1 MLSIGYKNIDN
12 FNIVL
17 LSKDLF
23 VEARNI
29 FNLRGV
35 FMKGIILAGGSG
47 TRLYPLT
54 KAISK
59 QIMPIYDKPMIYYP
73 LSVLMLANIREIL
86 LISTPRDLPVFEELL
101 GDGSQLGIKLE
112 YKVQKYPNGLAEAF
126 ILGEEFIGDDNVCLI
141 LGDNVFYGAGFSGL
155 LEEAAKLKEGA
166 VVFGYPVKDPR
177 AYGVVEFDKN
187 GKAISLEE
195 KPENPKSNYAIPGLY
210 FYDNTVVKKSKSIK
224 PSERGELEIT
234 TINEEYLK
242 EGKLNVKQLGRGI
255 TWLDTGTH
263 ESLLQAANYVETIQ
277 NRQGYY
283 VACIEEIAY
292 RKKWINEIQLRQ
304 IADTM
309 LKTDYGKYLIDL
321 LK

>member
-1 MLSIGYKNIDN
+1 
-12 FNIVL
+12 
-17 LSKDLF
+17 
-23 VEARNI
+23 
-29 FNLRGV
+29 
-35 FMKGIILAGGSG
+35 MKGIVLAGGSG

-86 LISTPRDLPVFEELL
+86 IISTPRDLPVFEELL
-101 GDGSQLGIKLE
+101 GDGSQLGLKLE
-112 YKVQKYPNGLAEAF
+112 YKVQEHPNGLAEAF
-126 ILGEEFIGDDNVCLI
+126 IIGEDFIGDDNVCLI
-141 LGDNVFYGAGFSGL
+141 LGDNIFYGSGLSGL
-155 LEEAAKLKEGA
+155 LEEASKLKEGA

-224 PSERGELEIT
+224 PSARGELEIT